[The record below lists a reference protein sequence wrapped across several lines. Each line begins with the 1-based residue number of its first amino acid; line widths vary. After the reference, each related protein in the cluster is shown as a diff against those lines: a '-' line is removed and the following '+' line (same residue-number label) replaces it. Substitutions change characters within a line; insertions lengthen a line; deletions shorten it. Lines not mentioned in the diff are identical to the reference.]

1 MKKLLLLLSLLVTIC
16 SCEPSEAIVTNQKQD
31 VAMRRFQAIRHFEY
45 EGHKYISFECGYTSS
60 SSTMGI
66 VHDPDCH
73 CK

>member
-1 MKKLLLLLSLLVTIC
+1 MKKLLLLLSLLVIIC
-16 SCEPSEAIVTNQKQD
+16 SCEPSTAIVTNQKQE
-31 VAMRRFQAIRHFEY
+31 VAMRYFQTIKHFEY
-45 EGHKYISFECGYTSS
+45 EGHKYISFGRRHTSS